1 MPVRLKIVE
10 AAMERVKALYQEGC
24 DIAKKEGCKKPQFN
38 TLIRTAVKEIPLSD
52 EDRADLIH
60 ELAKFF
66 GRRGGKKQPRVK
78 RPKKAKPP
86 KPAKLPKLKRSLKK
100 LVTLKPVV
108 VSDQQRLDMQ
118 SMSKQAHEDICPLSD

>member
-1 MPVRLKIVE
+1 MPVRLQIVE
-10 AAMERVKALYQEGC
+10 SAMVRVKALYKEGC
-24 DIAKKEGCKKPQFN
+24 SIAKKEGCEKPQFN
-38 TLIRTAVKEIPLSD
+38 VLIRTAVKEISLSD
-52 EDRADLIH
+52 EDRADLVH

-66 GRRGGKKQPRVK
+66 GRRGGKKQPRKK
-78 RPKKAKPP
+78 RPKKTKAP

-108 VSDQQRLDMQ
+108 VSDQQRLDML